1 MATVM
6 NMSGYEVERPEES
19 VDDYSDEV
27 MASGW
32 NPQLSLMSI
41 CANTREAKNR
51 FMPESLRD
59 VDVDA
64 FLKMMY
70 VSQR

>member
-6 NMSGYEVERPEES
+6 NMSGYEIDRTETQ
-19 VDDYSDEV
+19 VDQYADDV
-27 MASGW
+27 MNAGW

-41 CANTREAKNR
+41 CASARAVKNN
-51 FMPESLRD
+51 FMTPALAE

-64 FLKMMY
+64 FLRVMY
-70 VSQR
+70 TSQR